1 MIAGGQEGDDDVDL
15 KPQQVSLFG
24 NKQFDGIP
32 SLKSF
37 IRSWSPKHISLS
49 FYWNSEYF

>member
-1 MIAGGQEGDDDVDL
+1 MIADGQEGDDNVDL

-24 NKQFDGIP
+24 NKKFDGIP

-37 IRSWSPKHISLS
+37 IRS
-49 FYWNSEYF
+49 